1 MAPLFTGL
9 KLGFG
14 LGVEASF
21 PGFIDASYPGGSAIT
36 SDNFRIVTYTSSGA
50 FVVNSTGGPTAETI
64 ELLVVAGG
72 GGGGGAAAGPTYG
85 FGGGAGGYRY
95 FSTQPVTAQ
104 SYPVTVGT
112 GGPGK
117 NGPGGA
123 GTAGNP
129 SSFGPISATGGGGGK
144 SSGGT
149 GPNPGGS
156 GGGGFLSNG
165 NAGAYTPVEGYPGTN
180 EQTDNPAIGGMG
192 GGGGAGGIGGPGQD
206 LRYSPSGG
214 AGVTNSISGSSVT
227 YSPGGGGGG
236 SAFATASGE
245 PRTPNN
251 YGAGGAGAGYD
262 EGINTIGGAGRAG
275 VVIVKYKY
283 Q

>member
-1 MAPLFTGL
+1 MAPLLSRLGL
-9 KLGFG
+9 GRSGFG
-14 LGVEASF
+14 FGKRTVSGAV
-21 PGFIDASYPGGSAIT
+21 PITATGGT
-36 SDNFRIVTYTSSGA
+36 VTYAGGKTIHSFTSPNTFTVTSGSGN
-50 FVVNSTGGPTAETI
+50 VECI
-64 ELLVVAGG
+64 VVAGG
-72 GGGGGAAAGPTYG
+72 GGGGGAGSAPTFG

-262 EGINTIGGAGRAG
+262 EGINTVGGAGRAG
-275 VVIVKYKY
+275 IVIIAYPT
-283 Q
+283 